1 MIGHDIAK
9 NQGGSL
15 QDAAK
20 QIRSKMLIIVG
31 GQDHMV
37 NPSPA
42 IKMADIL
49 HAQLLILKTDCGHAV
64 LDCELEKIVAAMQQ
78 FLN

>member
-1 MIGHDIAK
+1 
-9 NQGGSL
+9 
-15 QDAAK
+15 
-20 QIRSKMLIIVG
+20 MLIIVG

-42 IKMADIL
+42 IKMAGIL
-49 HAQLLILKTDCGHAV
+49 DAQLLILKTDCGHAV
-64 LDCELEKIVAAMQQ
+64 LDCELEKIIAAMHQ